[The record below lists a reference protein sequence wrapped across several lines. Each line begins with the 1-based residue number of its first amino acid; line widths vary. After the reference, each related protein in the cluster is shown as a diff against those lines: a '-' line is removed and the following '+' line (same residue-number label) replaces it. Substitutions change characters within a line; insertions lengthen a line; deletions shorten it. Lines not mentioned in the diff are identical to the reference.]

1 MYYVKVLQQQ
11 HFGQELYI
19 EQKYNKNSN
28 ISIILILETN

>member
-1 MYYVKVLQQQ
+1 MYYVKELQQYVG
-11 HFGQELYI
+11 HELYI